1 MTEKERIQTIFR
13 PIAVLEALTPE
24 AVAAVPEGYCIDE
37 YIPIRQYPFR
47 IGRESRVKM
56 VDGALHRVERP
67 KSGQHQ
73 PNNDLYLV
81 DRGVLFN
88 ISREHAQIEQ
98 ESHGYVLVD
107 RGSAAGTKINDE
119 PIGGNDTGGRM
130 KISDGDEIRIGTKA
144 SPYRFRFIDLS

>member
-13 PIAVLEALTPE
+13 PIAVLVALTPE
-24 AVAAVPEGYCIDE
+24 AVAAVPEGYSIKE

-56 VDGALHRVERP
+56 VDGKLHRVERP

-88 ISREHAQIEQ
+88 ISREHLQIEQ

-107 RGSAAGTKINDE
+107 RGSATGTKLNDE
-119 PIGGNDTGGRM
+119 PIGGNDSGGRI